1 MDGSS
6 YFVTNI
12 ATKKTKHMTPL
23 KGTDPRLVSGGSP
36 TRGMIREG
44 MGNMN
49 PPNTG
54 KNPYSSAPLPKSG
67 KPVGGK

>member
-12 ATKKTKHMTPL
+12 AINKTKHMTPL
-23 KGTDPRLVSGGSP
+23 KGTDPRLVSGGAP
-36 TRGMIREG
+36 TRGKIG
-44 MGNMN
+44 TPMGNNN

-54 KNPYSSAPLPKSG
+54 TNPYSSAPLPKSG
-67 KPVGGK
+67 KPVGSK